1 MTDQSLQHAYGNI
14 IVHSFSGFLIVD
26 RNQEFAIETVVR
38 GPLRIEILPPVRLAP
53 PSWRPIP
60 QFTNE
65 NLKRII
71 PSAPDNITLLRLT
84 AFPQIE
90 EDGKIS
96 VKLIWGDE
104 EEYYGSLPPDT
115 IMSLVY
121 GDGAMSA
128 QKVVADLIEEI
139 FSWLRV
145 VTRQWWL
152 GRPTEA
158 ITGNAHLNIPMSGE
172 RNASGQPVPTVKQ
185 TTAFADTEKITA
197 TMWSEVI
204 ERVRLGRRPRTS
216 DLFLSDATYLLIVGE
231 VRAAIVIFCGAI
243 ELARDEALDRRGVSK
258 AKLRSGAT
266 DVLKHL
272 SVDFGALLGRN
283 LRSEA
288 PALYDSLKT
297 LWICRGHLA
306 HGQRAVWREGDKN
319 VDFPQGAV
327 AIIPDQV
334 RAIISWIQA
343 V

>member
-1 MTDQSLQHAYGNI
+1 MADQSLQQAYGNI
-14 IVHSFSGFLIVD
+14 VVHSFSGFLIVE
-26 RNQEFAIETVVR
+26 RAHEFRIETVLR
-38 GPLRIEILPPVRLAP
+38 GSLRIEILPPMRLAS

-65 NLKRII
+65 NLRRLI
-71 PSAPDNITLLRLT
+71 PGAPENITHLRIA
-84 AFPQIE
+84 AFPVVG
-90 EDGKIS
+90 EDGKTSIQL
-96 VKLIWGDE
+96 VWGDE
-104 EEYYGSLPPDT
+104 DEYYRLLPPDT

-128 QKVVADLIEEI
+128 QQAVADLIEEI

-145 VTRQWWL
+145 ITRQWWL

-172 RNASGQPVPTVKQ
+172 RHVSGQPVPTVKQ
-185 TTAFADTEKITA
+185 TTAFADTVKITA
-197 TMWSEVI
+197 ALWSDVV
-204 ERVRLGRRPRTS
+204 ERVRRGKKPSAS
-216 DLFLSDATYLLIVGE
+216 DLFLSDATYLLVVGE
-231 VRAAIVIFCGAI
+231 VRAAMVIYCCAI

-258 AKLRSGAT
+258 AKLHSGAT

-272 SVDFGALLGRN
+272 SVDFEALLGRN
-283 LRSEA
+283 MSAEV
-288 PALYDSLKT
+288 PALYDFLKT

-306 HGQRAVWREGDKN
+306 HGQKPIWREGN
-319 VDFPQGAV
+319 RTVNFPQNAT

-334 RAIISWIQA
+334 RAIIAWIQA